1 MFQLLVGRARRSP
14 KKVPTSKDLKRGVT
28 EPCHMAIWREKV
40 LSTGNK
46 KCKVP
51 GVIKEAS
58 VAGVE

>member
-1 MFQLLVGRARRSP
+1 
-14 KKVPTSKDLKRGVT
+14 
-28 EPCHMAIWREKV
+28 MAIWREKV